1 MKEYLRHL
9 LNAEDRPLLIRLTFG
24 PCDVTTLAQISGL
37 SPAQTAVRLQALK
50 EIDLVSNTDAEEEFS
65 LAPAIR
71 KKINRLAV
79 RLSITFSFFLVGSL
93 LKGLDKQFFKRQ
105 TRRIHKAVPT
115 HMK

>member
-37 SPAQTAVRLQALK
+37 SPAQTALRLQALK

-65 LAPAIR
+65 LAPVIR
-71 KKINRLAV
+71 KKSTAWLYDCQSPLV
-79 RLSITFSFFLVGSL
+79 FSWPE
-93 LKGLDKQFFKRQ
+93 
-105 TRRIHKAVPT
+105 AY
-115 HMK
+115 